1 MGTDN
6 VVFLEILEWFDS
18 TGTEMVCRIPEK
30 GSGEIKWGARLIVR
44 ESQAAVFFYNGK
56 AYDAFGPGNHHL
68 TTANIP
74 ILNKVLSIPWKAMSP
89 LRTEV
94 YFVNLKLFINLKW
107 GTRDPVA
114 FRDKELGLIRLRSFG
129 IFNIR
134 IVQPVLFV
142 NYLLGTQHLLT
153 TADIEEFLNRVIVS
167 RFNDYM
173 GEHLD
178 TIFNLPS
185 RYEEISEGLKNR
197 LAGDFGKIGL
207 QLEDLYINSITPP
220 EEVQKA
226 IDDKSRLEVFDNMNK
241 LMQLKAASAIEKAS
255 ENQGEAGAG
264 VGMGMGLMMPAM
276 FAQYTQ
282 QEDSKIPSDTSICPD
297 CGNRIPSNARFCLH
311 CGHQIVVFRQC
322 QQCGKNLTAN
332 ARFCSKCGAKVEVSH
347 QPKSIRCSHCKHL
360 NLTNSIFCNQCGE
373 RL

>member
-1 MGTDN
+1 MGKDN

-18 TGTEMVCRIPEK
+18 TGTEMVYRIPEK

-68 TTANIP
+68 STANIP
-74 ILNKVLSIPWKAMSP
+74 ILNKVLSIPWKATSP

-142 NYLLGTQHLLT
+142 NYLVGTQHVLT
-153 TADIEEFLNRVIVS
+153 TADIEEFLSRVIVS

-178 TIFNLPS
+178 TIFSLPS
-185 RYEEISEGLKNR
+185 HYQEISEGLKDR
-197 LAGDFGKIGL
+197 LARDFSKIGL
-207 QLEDLYINSITPP
+207 QLEELYINSITPP
-220 EEVQKA
+220 EDVQKA
-226 IDDKSRLEVFDNMNK
+226 IDDKSRMEVFDDMNK
-241 LMQLKAASAIEKAS
+241 LMQLKAASAMEKAA

-264 VGMGMGLMMPAM
+264 AGMGLGLMMPAM

-282 QEDSKIPSDTSICPD
+282 SDSKENRVETAICPD
-297 CGNRIPSNARFCLH
+297 CRNSIPANAKFCLH

-322 QQCGKNLTAN
+322 KQCGKNLTAN
-332 ARFCSKCGAKVEVSH
+332 AHFCSKCGAKIEVSH
-347 QPKSIRCSHCKHL
+347 QPKSIRCLHCKQL
-360 NLTNSIFCNQCGE
+360 NLTDSIFCNQCGE